1 MKKLKIPSIDFD
13 KIRDSEKLKESFR
26 TLIIAFSLSIA
37 LVISGLILF
46 VTDSSPL
53 DVFSSIVKGSVG
65 SKASIVM
72 TLNHTAPIL
81 LVATGAVIA
90 GRADLLNIGQ
100 EGQIVIGA
108 IFAVAVG
115 LYMPGPRWVVLPL
128 ILLAATV
135 AGGLWAGV
143 AATMKFKRGVN
154 EVISTLL
161 LIVVA
166 SQIVSFSINR
176 SWLLRED
183 KPEGYGSPL
192 ARTTALDSENLM
204 PVLSQGSG
212 FRLNAGILVA
222 VFTTIVITLILN
234 RTRWGFY
241 LRMTGLNSDTAKAQ
255 GVSTGLIGS
264 TALLISGAFAGLSGG
279 VILTGS
285 AYRVSDG
292 FSSGYGWTGL
302 LAAFVA
308 NLNPKML
315 IPSALLFGAL
325 RAGGGVLTSTG
336 VSTNIVG
343 VIQGLIVLSVV
354 VPSVIF
360 KTIDRNK
367 SSMSL
372 KLDRT

>member
-1 MKKLKIPSIDFD
+1 MKNISLSSIDFE

-26 TLIIAFSLSIA
+26 TLIMTFSLCIA
-37 LVISGLILF
+37 LIISGLILF

-53 DVFSSIVKGSVG
+53 DVFSSILKGSFG

-81 LVATGAVIA
+81 CVATGAVIA

-100 EGQIVIGA
+100 EGQIIIGA
-108 IFAVAVG
+108 LFAVAVG

-128 ILLAATV
+128 ILITATV
-135 AGGLWAGV
+135 AGALWAGI

-166 SQIVSFSINR
+166 SQIVSFAVNR

-183 KPEGYGSPL
+183 EPEGYGAPL
-192 ARTTALDSENLM
+192 ARTNAIESENLM
-204 PVLSQGSG
+204 PVLSQGAG

-222 VFTTIVITLILN
+222 VFTTVAITLILN

-241 LRMTGLNSDTAKAQ
+241 LRMTGMNSDTAKAQ
-255 GVSTGLIGS
+255 GVSTGLLGS
-264 TALLISGAFAGLSGG
+264 SALLISGAFAGLSGG

-315 IPSALLFGAL
+315 IPSALLFGAI

>member
-192 ARTTALDSENLM
+192 ARTNALDSENLM

-234 RTRWGFY
+234 RTRCFIFLDAY
-241 LRMTGLNSDTAKAQ
+241 L
-255 GVSTGLIGS
+255 
-264 TALLISGAFAGLSGG
+264 
-279 VILTGS
+279 
-285 AYRVSDG
+285 Y
-292 FSSGYGWTGL
+292 
-302 LAAFVA
+302 
-308 NLNPKML
+308 
-315 IPSALLFGAL
+315 
-325 RAGGGVLTSTG
+325 
-336 VSTNIVG
+336 
-343 VIQGLIVLSVV
+343 
-354 VPSVIF
+354 
-360 KTIDRNK
+360 
-367 SSMSL
+367 
-372 KLDRT
+372 

>member
-1 MKKLKIPSIDFD
+1 MKKPKLSLKDSKKLKD
-13 KIRDSEKLKESFR
+13 SFR
-26 TLIIAFSLSIA
+26 TLIIAFSLFIA

-46 VTDSSPL
+46 ITDSSPL

-81 LVATGAVIA
+81 LVAIGAVIA

-100 EGQIVIGA
+100 EGQIVIGG
-108 IFAVAVG
+108 ILAVAVG
-115 LYMPGPRWVVLPL
+115 LYLPGPKWIVLPL
-128 ILLAATV
+128 ILVTAAI
-135 AGGLWAGV
+135 AGALWAGI
-143 AATMKFKRGVN
+143 AAIMKFKRGVS

-166 SQIVSFSINR
+166 SQVVSFSVNR

-183 KPEGYGSPL
+183 KPEGYGAPL
-192 ARTTALDSENLM
+192 ARTNALDSENLM
-204 PVLSQGSG
+204 PVLSQGPG
-212 FRLNAGILVA
+212 FRLNAGIIVA
-222 VFTTIVITLILN
+222 LLATILITLVLN

-241 LRMTGLNSDTAKAQ
+241 LRMTGLNADTAKAQ
-255 GVSTGLIGS
+255 GVPTALLGS
-264 TALLISGAFAGLSGG
+264 SALLISGAFAGLSGG
-279 VILTGS
+279 VILTGT

-360 KTIDRNK
+360 KT
-367 SSMSL
+367 
-372 KLDRT
+372 LDRKQAKITLNAERT

>member
-1 MKKLKIPSIDFD
+1 MKKLKLSLP
-13 KIRDSEKLKESFR
+13 DSKKLKDSFR
-26 TLIIAFSLSIA
+26 TLIIAFSLFLA

-46 VTDSSPL
+46 VTDSNPL
-53 DVFSSIVKGSVG
+53 DVFSSIIQGSVG

-72 TLNHTAPIL
+72 TLNHAAPIL

-100 EGQIVIGA
+100 EGQIIIGA

-115 LYMPGPRWVVLPL
+115 LYIPGPQWVVLPL
-128 ILLAATV
+128 ILIAATI
-135 AGGLWAGV
+135 AGALWAGI
-143 AATMKFKRGVN
+143 AATMKFKRGVS

-166 SQIVSFSINR
+166 SQVVSFSINR

-183 KPEGYGSPL
+183 EPEGYGAPL
-192 ARTTALDSENLM
+192 ARTNALDSENLM

-212 FRLNAGILVA
+212 FRLNAGIIVA
-222 VFTTIVITLILN
+222 LLAAILITLILN

-255 GVSTGLIGS
+255 GS

-279 VILTGS
+279 VVLTGT

-325 RAGGGVLTSTG
+325 RAGGGVLTTTG

-360 KTIDRNK
+360 KTLDRK
-367 SSMSL
+367 QSKISL
-372 KLDRT
+372 KAERT

>member
-1 MKKLKIPSIDFD
+1 MKKLKLSSIDLQ
-13 KIRDSEKLKESFR
+13 KIKESEKFKESFR
-26 TLIIAFSLSIA
+26 TLIIALSLCLA
-37 LVISGLILF
+37 LIISGLILF

-53 DVFSSIVKGSVG
+53 DVFSSILKGSFG

-100 EGQIVIGA
+100 EGQILIGA
-108 IFAVAVG
+108 IFAVTVG

-128 ILLAATV
+128 ILITATV
-135 AGGLWAGV
+135 AGALWSGI
-143 AATMKFKRGVN
+143 AAVMKFKRGVN

-166 SQIVSFSINR
+166 SQVISFAINR

-183 KPEGYGSPL
+183 KPDGYGAPL
-192 ARTTALDSENLM
+192 ARTNPLENENFM
-204 PVLSQGSG
+204 PVLSQGAG

-222 VFTTIVITLILN
+222 IFVTISITLILN

-255 GVSTGLIGS
+255 GVSTVLLGS
-264 TALLISGAFAGLSGG
+264 SALLLSGAFAGLSGG
-279 VILTGS
+279 VILTGT

-315 IPSALLFGAL
+315 IPSALLFAAL

-354 VPSVIF
+354 VPAAIF

>member
-192 ARTTALDSENLM
+192 ARTNALDSENLM

-315 IPSALLFGAL
+315 IPSTLLFGAL

>member
-1 MKKLKIPSIDFD
+1 MKKLKLSSIDFQ
-13 KIRDSEKLKESFR
+13 KIRESEKLKESYR
-26 TLIIAFSLSIA
+26 TLVIA
-37 LVISGLILF
+37 LSLCLALTISGLILL
-46 VTDSSPL
+46 VTDSSPI
-53 DVFSSIVKGSVG
+53 DVFSSIVKGSFG

-100 EGQIVIGA
+100 EGQMIIGA

-128 ILLAATV
+128 ILITATT
-135 AGGLWAGV
+135 AGALWAGI

-166 SQIVSFSINR
+166 SQVVSYAVNR

-183 KPEGYGSPL
+183 KPEGYGAPL
-192 ARTTALDSENLM
+192 ARTNPLESENLM
-204 PVLSQGSG
+204 PVLAQGAG
-212 FRLNAGILVA
+212 FRLNGGILVA
-222 VFTTIVITLILN
+222 VFATIAITLILN

-255 GVSTGLIGS
+255 GVSTVLLGS
-264 TALLISGAFAGLSGG
+264 SALLISGAFAGLSGG
-279 VILTGS
+279 VILTGT

-315 IPSALLFGAL
+315 IPSTILFGAL

-367 SSMSL
+367 SNMSL

>member
-1 MKKLKIPSIDFD
+1 
-13 KIRDSEKLKESFR
+13 
-26 TLIIAFSLSIA
+26 
-37 LVISGLILF
+37 
-46 VTDSSPL
+46 
-53 DVFSSIVKGSVG
+53 
-65 SKASIVM
+65 
-72 TLNHTAPIL
+72 
-81 LVATGAVIA
+81 
-90 GRADLLNIGQ
+90 
-100 EGQIVIGA
+100 
-108 IFAVAVG
+108 
-115 LYMPGPRWVVLPL
+115 MPGPRWVVLPL
-128 ILLAATV
+128 ILITATV
-135 AGGLWAGV
+135 TGALWAGI

-166 SQIVSFSINR
+166 SQIVSFAVNR

-183 KPEGYGSPL
+183 EPEGYGAPL
-192 ARTTALDSENLM
+192 ARTNAIESENLM
-204 PVLSQGSG
+204 PVLSQGAG

-222 VFTTIVITLILN
+222 VFTTIAITLILN

-241 LRMTGLNSDTAKAQ
+241 LRMTGMNSDTAKAQ
-255 GVSTGLIGS
+255 GVSTGLLGS
-264 TALLISGAFAGLSGG
+264 SALLISGAFAGLSGG

-315 IPSALLFGAL
+315 IPSALLFGAI
-325 RAGGGVLTSTG
+325 RAGGGVLTTTG